1 LIRTGILEKLP
12 TPQILPAQESNQDT
26 THGMQTFFGSVK
38 KRSASSP
45 GKLSGPMENES
56 ALF

>member
-1 LIRTGILEKLP
+1 LEKLP